1 MSIHRVNLSLP
12 TPPIDSNDIDFVK
25 PRISNSTK
33 WVDQGYEYKTVKK
46 RKFTHWFWLVPTQEK
61 VKVKRPDKREEYY
74 TVSLKEIVDEAN
86 QLIEQS
92 IENIKQG
99 VNQYLDEEFKQQI
112 DTFFQQLDHYLS
124 NYCNNLMQAQ
134 AAQQLSLDQKETLVR
149 ELNSL
154 SSDAIKNIKSVN
166 SKLEYTKNLMASQ

>member
-61 VKVKRPDKREEYY
+61 ARVKRPDKREEYY

-86 QLIEQS
+86 QLIEKALK
-92 IENIKQG
+92 I
-99 VNQYLDEEFKQQI
+99 
-112 DTFFQQLDHYLS
+112 
-124 NYCNNLMQAQ
+124 
-134 AAQQLSLDQKETLVR
+134 
-149 ELNSL
+149 
-154 SSDAIKNIKSVN
+154 
-166 SKLEYTKNLMASQ
+166 